1 MTVAGTTQ
9 QAITINEEE
18 IKNVSTFTY
27 LSSENERQESSTEDI
42 NCPIGKVRSTFASMR
57 ATWASNTYSR
67 GTKLQLYKSNV
78 LSVLMYGV
86 KCWKVSKRD
95 GGRLNAFH
103 NRSLRRNLKTFCNR
117 IVSIIE
123 LHRRAEMS
131 SATGMIRARR
141 REWIGDICYVKN
153 LRMTAELH

>member
-9 QAITINEEE
+9 QAITINGEE

-42 NCPIGKVRSTFASMR
+42 NCRIGKVRSTFPSMR
-57 ATWASNTYSR
+57 ATWASNTYCR
-67 GTKLQLYKSNV
+67 GTKLRLYKSNV

-86 KCWKVSKRD
+86 ECWKVSKRD

-103 NRSLRRNLKTFCNR
+103 NRSLRGNLKTFSPT
-117 IVSIIE
+117 IVSNIE
-123 LHRRAEMS
+123 LHRRAQMS
-131 SATGMIRARR
+131 SAISMIT
-141 REWIGDICYVKN
+141 ELGDGN
-153 LRMTAELH
+153 G